1 MPWLRMF
8 WIARKQK
15 VYAQLDAS
23 GRLLQEGGRVK
34 LRFKLSDER
43 EYSTSPSALNAL
55 PGEEPQLDP
64 QEVRDQRDF
73 SSTSAEQSVEAAA
86 ALMPPTQAVRLWTS
100 VEGSDTCLGLAC
112 MLAHG
117 EHRRLLWDHLVG
129 DAMEEAQRAA
139 ILMGLD
145 AIKDTAR
152 PVQLILGFELGKH
165 RALLDAERE
174 RRGFTNIEV
183 AKDRASADAV
193 ETRRIATRAAIER
206 SHGDRRF
213 LRRQASNQG
222 PQQAPQEK
230 ATTAPGARI
239 RVVERPGKIPETP
252 NAGEILAFT
261 DGACQGNPGPAG
273 LGVVIQ
279 DGQEVIEISEYL
291 GRGTNNIA
299 ELTAILRA
307 LERITTRE
315 REVHLYTDS
324 SYAIGVLAKGWKAK
338 ANPELIERIKREL
351 SRFSKLTLYKVK
363 GHAGHALNERVDAL
377 ARDAV
382 SKKGTR

>member
-34 LRFKLSDER
+34 IRFKLSDER

-55 PGEEPQLDP
+55 PDEEPQLDP
-64 QEVRDQRDF
+64 QELRDQRDF
-73 SSTSAEQSVEAAA
+73 STTSAEQSVEAAA
-86 ALMPPTQAVRLWTS
+86 ALMPPTQAVRVWTS

-165 RALLDAERE
+165 RVLLDAEVE
-174 RRGFTNIEV
+174 RRGFTSIEV

-193 ETRRIATRAAIER
+193 ETRRIAARAAIER

-213 LRRQASNQG
+213 LRRQASSQE
-222 PQQAPQEK
+222 PQATQEK
-230 ATTAPGARI
+230 TTKGIGARI
-239 RVVERPGKIPETP
+239 RVVERPGNIPDTP
-252 NAGEILAFT
+252 KAGEILAFT

-279 DGQEVIEISEYL
+279 DGREVIEISEYL

-299 ELTAILRA
+299 ELSAILRA
-307 LERITTRE
+307 LERITNSE

-338 ANPELIERIKREL
+338 ANPELIERVKREL

-382 SKKGTR
+382 SKKGAR